1 MESISVEPP
10 KLTSMQ
16 KAKSKYYFK
25 NKAVISGAYKVYY
38 QQHKEEISRKRKD
51 KSALKRTQRTA
62 NELAQLLENAN

>member
-25 NKAVISGAYKVYY
+25 NKSVISDAYKVYY
-38 QQHKEEISRKRKD
+38 QKNKEEISKKRRE
-51 KSALKRTQRTA
+51 KSMLKRTQRTA
-62 NELAQLLENAN
+62 NELAQLLNDT

>member
-25 NKAVISGAYKVYY
+25 NKAVISDAYKVYY
-38 QQHKEEISRKRKD
+38 QKNKEEISKKRRE
-51 KSALKRTQRTA
+51 KSMLKRTQRTA
-62 NELAQLLENAN
+62 NELAQL

>member
-25 NKAVISGAYKVYY
+25 NKAVISDAYKVYY
-38 QQHKEEISRKRKD
+38 QKNKEEISKKRKE

-62 NELAQLLENAN
+62 NELAQLLNDT

>member
-25 NKAVISGAYKVYY
+25 NKAVISDAYKVYY
-38 QQHKEEISRKRKD
+38 QKNKEEISKKRRE
-51 KSALKRTQRTA
+51 KSMLKRTQRTA
-62 NELAQLLENAN
+62 NELAQLLNDT